1 MVLFF
6 LAMTFWYQHNRV
18 VHALWHLV
26 AIAPLI
32 VYAAVD
38 LKETEDYH
46 GETVK
51 TAAIA
56 LLVIAGLL
64 IVLCAMLVWRWMG
77 RDKRAVAD
85 NQNLVYNNPVYGSE
99 LRF

>member
-1 MVLFF
+1 M
-6 LAMTFWYQHNRV
+6 
-18 VHALWHLV
+18 
-26 AIAPLI
+26 

-56 LLVIAGLL
+56 LLVIAGF
-64 IVLCAMLVWRWMG
+64 VDCAMCNACVEMDG
-77 RDKRAVAD
+77 KR
-85 NQNLVYNNPVYGSE
+85 
-99 LRF
+99 